1 MATIRTV
8 TLGCKVNQYET
19 EYVRQSLV
27 GAGYRDATEGEP
39 AGPLKGVTT
48 AQPGSG
54 IRVPLL
60 RQAWPRV
67 TFVHWRYPGPLL
79 QRLMPSGLTG
89 VAAPFQGLV
98 LRRR

>member
-1 MATIRTV
+1 MSAPDHS
-8 TLGCKVNQYET
+8 
-19 EYVRQSLV
+19 SLPLPDYDHLPV
-27 GAGYRDATEGEP
+27 A
-39 AGPLKGVTT
+39 AGPMKGVTT

-60 RQAWPRV
+60 RQAWRRV

>member
-1 MATIRTV
+1 MAGTA
-8 TLGCKVNQYET
+8 
-19 EYVRQSLV
+19 V
-27 GAGYRDATEGEP
+27 GWVLDQPSGNRPARVPPAARNSRPAGPTEGEP

-60 RQAWPRV
+60 RQAWRRV